1 MKLVYVNE
9 LGPNFRGN
17 YVYEFIFSSNL
28 KNVWGEEWDATPA
41 SGKPQPPE
49 VEFIEKV
56 GVLSKEGL
64 EFDLI
69 QNSDYFSFTDAID
82 DVIAL
87 GWEKYLEE
95 ETLNTE
101 TRLVFRF
108 GEDKTSVDDKLYTR
122 DLILNYNEE
131 AEYTKI
137 R

>member
-28 KNVWGEEWDATPA
+28 KNVWREEWDTTPA